1 MDACPARIEKGRI
14 TVVHIFYFDS
24 AGRYQM
30 YRIWSDQ
37 VAEYLARIESDGG
50 KIVKDLD

>member
-1 MDACPARIEKGRI
+1 MDACPAKIDKGRI

-37 VAEYLARIESDGG
+37 VAEYLARIKAEGG
-50 KIVKDLD
+50 KVCSD